1 MNENHFQHKIKLKLE
16 CVTSKLSSLNEYVVD
31 EIV

>member
-16 CVTSKLSSLNEYVVD
+16 NTSKLSSLNEYVVD